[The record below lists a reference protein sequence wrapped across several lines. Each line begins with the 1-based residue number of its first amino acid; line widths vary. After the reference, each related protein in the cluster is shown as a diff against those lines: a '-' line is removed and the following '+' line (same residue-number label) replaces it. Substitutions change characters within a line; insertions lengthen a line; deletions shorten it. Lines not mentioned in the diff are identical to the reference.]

1 MLFFSRV
8 DDYGTKCKGN
18 RESGFYHVCIAPAS
32 PPISDSRAQKIL
44 QEKLKIE
51 NSTVL
56 QTFSKTARD
65 NALRI
70 LKDAGLS
77 VRQIER
83 LTGISR
89 GIVLKV

>member
-1 MLFFSRV
+1 MIIRGSGKLLPEYV
-8 DDYGTKCKGN
+8 LAANDDQCM
-18 RESGFYHVCIAPAS
+18 EPAS
-32 PPISDSRAQKIL
+32 PPIRDSRAQKII
-44 QEKLKIE
+44 QEKLKTE
-51 NSTVL
+51 NGTVL
-56 QTFSKTARD
+56 QTFSKAARD